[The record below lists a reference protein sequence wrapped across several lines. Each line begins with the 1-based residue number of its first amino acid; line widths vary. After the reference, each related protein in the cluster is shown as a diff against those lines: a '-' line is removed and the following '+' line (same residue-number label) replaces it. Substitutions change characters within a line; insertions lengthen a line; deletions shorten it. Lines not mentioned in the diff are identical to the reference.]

1 MLIEGADA
9 NASVT
14 GNESTVPMQL
24 RIRGLV
30 EMPNSKTYDATGC
43 FVGLEAL
50 GDVSS
55 ERAIVHARNISCLK
69 DSKTIDMPI
78 QGACQLPG

>member
-24 RIRGLV
+24 RITGLGGNA
-30 EMPNSKTYDATGC
+30 EQQ
-43 FVGLEAL
+43 
-50 GDVSS
+50 DV
-55 ERAIVHARNISCLK
+55 
-69 DSKTIDMPI
+69 
-78 QGACQLPG
+78 

>member
-24 RIRGLV
+24 RITGLV
-30 EMPNSKTYDATGC
+30 
-43 FVGLEAL
+43 
-50 GDVSS
+50 
-55 ERAIVHARNISCLK
+55 
-69 DSKTIDMPI
+69 DS
-78 QGACQLPG
+78 LPGMVSRHHHR

>member
-24 RIRGLV
+24 RITGTV
-30 EMPNSKTYDATGC
+30 EMPNTRRMTQRDVCGSGSTGMC
-43 FVGLEAL
+43 P
-50 GDVSS
+50 VSVPLYAP
-55 ERAIVHARNISCLK
+55 AISVA
-69 DSKTIDMPI
+69 
-78 QGACQLPG
+78 